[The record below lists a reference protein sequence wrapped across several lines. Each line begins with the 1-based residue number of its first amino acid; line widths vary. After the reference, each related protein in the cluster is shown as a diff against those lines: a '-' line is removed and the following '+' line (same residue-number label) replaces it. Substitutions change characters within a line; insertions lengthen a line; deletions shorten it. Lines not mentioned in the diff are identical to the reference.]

1 MINPVNTFI
10 PVQAT
15 QQAYTTETVYP
26 PQSQQTQSTPD
37 VQMSGMDAMSAYN
50 QANISKPTE
59 QKKMEPLVPV
69 IITPESIKDIKGE
82 KIYDSQGILNS
93 IVDKQDKET
102 VVYKMDTSTPE
113 KAVSEIKY
121 YDNQTGKLT
130 RIQKNFNFAENGSD
144 PKNVESSIVELNSD
158 GKVQKASHY
167 YQGKLE
173 STEDFEYGPD
183 GFRKI
188 YTAIPNSNS
197 SILEACEI
205 TDSARLTRF
214 DKDGQIKSVDIKD
227 NKTGEFKTTEYKNG
241 KPIRIT
247 NGQNLPIENTTG
259 INPLTDPELTPA
271 QPFVLGYDPKEVQGD
286 KLYYSNGALERIET
300 PTKEGKVTHL
310 FNPDGSLKA
319 INKENGSTIF
329 FYNEDIDGTKSY
341 TIEEKLPNG
350 KIKATE
356 YIDDGSKSV
365 RIING
370 ALEKELIY
378 HKNGTMTYGASN
390 NGKSIYMEFNKNGE
404 LVKSFD

>member
-1 MINPVNTFI
+1 MINPVNTFN
-10 PVQAT
+10 PVQTT
-15 QQAYTTETVYP
+15 QQAYTTETIYP
-26 PQSQQTQSTPD
+26 PQPQQQTSPD
-37 VQMSGMDAMSAYN
+37 VQMSGMDAMAAYN

-82 KIYDSQGILNS
+82 KIYNSQGTLNS

-102 VVYKMDTSTPE
+102 VVYKMDISNPE

-121 YDNQTGKLT
+121 YNNQTGKLT
-130 RIQKNFNFAENGSD
+130 KIQKNFNFAGSESN
-144 PKNVESSIVELNSD
+144 PKNVETNIVELNSD

-173 STEDFEYGPD
+173 STEEFEYGPD
-183 GFRKI
+183 GFKKI
-188 YTAIPNSNS
+188 YTAVPKGHS
-197 SILEACEI
+197 SILEICEV

-214 DKDGQIKSVDIKD
+214 DKDGQIKSVDTKD

-259 INPLTDPELTPA
+259 INPLADPELTPA
-271 QPFVLGYDPKEVQGD
+271 QPFVLGYDPKGIQGE
-286 KLYYSNGALERIET
+286 KSYYSNGALEKIET
-300 PTKEGKVTHL
+300 QTRDGKVTHL
-310 FNPDGSLKA
+310 FNPDGSLGV

-329 FYNEDIDGTKSY
+329 FYNENINGTKSY
-341 TIEEKLPNG
+341 VIEDKLPNG
-350 KIKATE
+350 GTKTTE
-356 YIDDGSKSV
+356 YDDDGSKSV
-365 RIING
+365 RVKNG
-370 ALEKELIY
+370 ESEKELIY
-378 HKNGTMTYGASN
+378 NKNGAMVYGESN
-390 NGKSIYMEFNKNGE
+390 KGKHTYMEFNKNGE